1 MGYFEPKRRRRRE
14 ARLKHSLRTGD
25 PGVVVLT
32 GRAQP
37 YREWRYVRLSVPAW
51 HWDTGVGQGIFTI
64 AGIVQDRMRLN
75 EKQQRELDRA
85 LNWFNRKLPVP
96 EISER
101 QAIFWFKH
109 SATESKRRVF
119 RLAKT
124 LKSLG
129 IAVEASVTVEPG
141 EIVYRDEF
149 QIAAIPPPPDED
161 AEVSRVFI
169 DDSQ

>member
-14 ARLKHSLRTGD
+14 AQLKHWLRAGD
-25 PGVVVLT
+25 PGVVALT

-37 YREWRYVRLSVPAW
+37 YREWRYVRLAVPAW

-96 EISER
+96 DISER

-149 QIAAIPPPPDED
+149 QIAAIPPPSED